1 MVGVWTHPNRK
12 DYGMSP
18 RFALRRTVVV
28 ASASALLLG
37 TALVSGSTVAN
48 AATTPKTGGIL
59 TFLEH
64 EPRLDHLDP
73 ARIYTGRD
81 LAFMNSFHTRTLVAY
96 NPVPGAAGANL
107 VPDLATNTGVPSNE
121 AKTWKFT
128 LRPGTKFEDGT
139 PITCEHVQYGSS
151 RVFAQDV
158 INNGPTYMLSW
169 LDIPKDK
176 DGNSIYV
183 GPYKSTK
190 AAQAAFN
197 KAVSCSK
204 DNRTITFNLNKS
216 IADFNYLAT
225 YGVISPVQ
233 KKKDTGDKY
242 DLNPQATG
250 PYKIVEN
257 SKNQLRMVRNT
268 NWSKASDPVRT
279 PYPDEV
285 IIQFGLDEEVIDQI
299 MLEDTIPTAVNFGGP
314 LPTNKDKFFTDS
326 KLKNRRMNNS
336 DPYAI
341 YIAFNVKAMPCIEI
355 RQAMY
360 HARDAKALLDY
371 AGGPTYAGSYAT
383 GVISPLVAADYAP
396 TKVVGPGSPDFM
408 PEGNVTKAKALMEI
422 AKTKCP
428 ADYKKATE
436 DGIMMDVRQ
445 SVTLNDTIP
454 INEAAYARAGIKV
467 KWNIISSGYY
477 STVMNPAK
485 QNDTSA
491 SGWGADWA
499 NASTVIPELF
509 ASFGGFN
516 LSQNSADPAYKAF
529 EDKVNIAMKT
539 TDRKKQAAMWK
550 ELDAYAMKQMWVLPT
565 TFGKAQ
571 EVWGSQVS
579 GVFFWVPQGN
589 PAYGKMWI
597 NN

>member
-1 MVGVWTHPNRK
+1 
-12 DYGMSP
+12 MSP
-18 RFALRRTVVV
+18 RFALRRAVVV

-48 AATTPKTGGIL
+48 AATKPKTGGIL

-64 EPRLDHLDP
+64 APRLDHLDP
-73 ARIYTGRD
+73 SRIYTGRD
-81 LAFMNSFHTRTLVAY
+81 LAFMNAFHTRTLVAY
-96 NPVPGAAGANL
+96 NPVPGTAGANI
-107 VPDLATNTGVPSNE
+107 VPDLATNTGVPSNS

-128 LRPGTKFEDGT
+128 LRPGTKFEDGVA
-139 PITCEHVQYGSS
+139 ITCEHVQYGTS
-151 RVFAQDV
+151 RVFATDV
-158 INNGPTYMLSW
+158 INNGPGYLLTW

-176 DGNSIYV
+176 DGNSIYA
-183 GPYKSTK
+183 GPYKGSK
-190 AAQAAFN
+190 AGQAAFN

-204 DNRTITFNLNKS
+204 DNRTITFQLNKS
-216 IADFNYLAT
+216 VADFNYLAT

-242 DLNPQATG
+242 TLNPQATG

-257 SKNQLRMVRNT
+257 SANQLRMIRNS
-268 NWSKASDPVRT
+268 NWSKSSDTVRT

-285 IIQFGLDEEVIDQI
+285 VIQFGLDEEVIDQI
-299 MLEDTIPTAVNFGGP
+299 MLEDTIPTAMNFGGP
-314 LPTNKDKFFTDS
+314 LPSNKSKFFDDP

-336 DPYAI
+336 DPYAL
-341 YIAFNVKAMPCIEI
+341 YLAFNVKAMPCKEI
-355 RQAMY
+355 REAMY
-360 HARDAKALLDY
+360 HSRDAKALLDY
-371 AGGPTYAGSYAT
+371 AGGPQFAGSYAT
-383 GVISPLVAADYAP
+383 GVISPLVALDYAP
-396 TKVVGPGSPDFM
+396 TKVVGPGSPDFK
-408 PEGNVTKAKALMEI
+408 PEGNIVKAKALMET

-436 DGIMMDVRQ
+436 DGITIDVR
-445 SVTLNDTIP
+445 SSATLNDTIP

-467 KWNIISSGYY
+467 KFNIISAGYY
-477 STVMNPAK
+477 PTVMDPAK
-485 QNDTSA
+485 QKDVST

-516 LSQNSADPAYKAF
+516 ISQNTADPAYKAF

-550 ELDAYAMKQMWVLPT
+550 ELDAYAMKQFWVLPT
-565 TFGKAQ
+565 LFGKAQ
-571 EVWGSQVS
+571 EVWGSQLAN
-579 GVFFWVPQGN
+579 VFFWVPQGN
-589 PAYGKMWI
+589 PAYGKIWI

>member
-1 MVGVWTHPNRK
+1 
-12 DYGMSP
+12 MSP
-18 RFALRRTVVV
+18 RFALRRAVVV
-28 ASASALLLG
+28 ASASALLFG
-37 TALVSGSTVAN
+37 TALVSGTTAAT

-59 TFLEH
+59 TLLEH

-73 ARIYTGRD
+73 SRIYTGRD

-96 NPVPGAAGANL
+96 NPVPGKAGANL
-107 VPDLATNTGVPSNE
+107 VPDLATNTGVPSNQ

-139 PITCEHVQYGSS
+139 PITCEHVQYGTS

-158 INNGPTYMLSW
+158 INNGPTYLLSW

-190 AAQAAFN
+190 AAQAAYN
-197 KAVSCSK
+197 KAVSCSA
-204 DNRTITFNLNKS
+204 DHRTITFQLNKS

-225 YGVISPVQ
+225 YGVISPIQ
-233 KKKDTGDKY
+233 QKKDTGDKY
-242 DLNPQATG
+242 DLWPQATG
-250 PYKIVEN
+250 PYKIVQN
-257 SKNQLRMVRNT
+257 DKTQLRMVRNP
-268 NWSKASDPVRT
+268 NWSKATDGFRT

-299 MLEDTIPTAVNFGGP
+299 MLEDTIPTAINFGGP
-314 LPTNKDKFFTDS
+314 LPTNRDKFFNDPA
-326 KLKNRRMNNS
+326 LKNRRMNNS
-336 DPYAI
+336 DPYAN

-360 HARDAKALLDY
+360 YSRNAKALLDY
-371 AGGPTYAGSYAT
+371 AGGPVYAGSYAT
-383 GVISPLVAADYAP
+383 GVISPLVATDYAP

-408 PEGNVTKAKALMEI
+408 PEGNIPKAKALMET

-436 DGIMMDVRQ
+436 DGITMDVRQ
-445 SVTLNDTIP
+445 SVALNDTIP

-467 KWNIISSGYY
+467 NWNIIKSGYY

-485 QNDTSA
+485 QKDTSA

-509 ASFGGFN
+509 ATFGGFN
-516 LSQNSADPAYKAF
+516 LSQNGDDPAYKAF

-539 TDRKKQAAMWK
+539 TDRNKQAAMWK
-550 ELDAYAMKQMWVLPT
+550 ELDAYAMAQFWVLPT
-565 TFGKAQ
+565 VFGKAQ
-571 EVWGSQVS
+571 EVWGSQLS
-579 GVFFWVPQGN
+579 NVFFWVPQGN
-589 PAYGKMWI
+589 PAYGKIWI

>member
-1 MVGVWTHPNRK
+1 
-12 DYGMSP
+12 MSP
-18 RFALRRTVVV
+18 RFALRRAVVV

-48 AATTPKTGGIL
+48 AATKPKTGGIL
-59 TFLEH
+59 TLLEH
-64 EPRLDHLDP
+64 APRLDHLDP

-81 LAFMNSFHTRTLVAY
+81 LAFMNAFHTRTLVAY
-96 NPVPGAAGANL
+96 NPVPGTAGANI
-107 VPDLATNTGVPSNE
+107 VPDLATNTGVPSNS

-151 RVFAQDV
+151 RVFATDV
-158 INNGPTYMLSW
+158 INNGPAYLQAW

-176 DGNSIYV
+176 DGNSIYT

-190 AAQAAFN
+190 AGQAAFN
-197 KAVSCSK
+197 KAVSCSA
-204 DNRTITFNLNKS
+204 DNRTITFQLNKS
-216 IADFNYLAT
+216 VADFNYLAT

-242 DLNPQATG
+242 TLNPQATG

-257 SKNQLRMVRNT
+257 SKTQLRLIRNS

-299 MLEDTIPTAVNFGGP
+299 MLEDTIPTAMNFGGP
-314 LPTNKDKFFTDS
+314 LPSNKSKFFDDP
-326 KLKNRRMNNS
+326 KFKNRRMNNS
-336 DPYAI
+336 DPYAL
-341 YIAFNVKAMPCIEI
+341 YFAFNVKAMPCKEV
-355 RQAMY
+355 REAMY

-371 AGGPTYAGSYAT
+371 AGGPQFAGSYAT
-383 GVISPLVAADYAP
+383 GVISPLVALDYAP
-396 TKVVGPGSPDFM
+396 TKVVGPGSPDFK
-408 PEGNVTKAKALMEI
+408 PEGNIVKAKALMET

-436 DGIMMDVRQ
+436 DGITIDVRA
-445 SVTLNDTIP
+445 SATLNDTIP
-454 INEAAYARAGIKV
+454 INEAAFARAGIKV
-467 KWNIISSGYY
+467 KFNIISAGYY
-477 STVMNPAK
+477 PTVMDPAK
-485 QNDTSA
+485 QKDMSN

-516 LSQNSADPAYKAF
+516 ISQNTADPAYKAF

-550 ELDAYAMKQMWVLPT
+550 ELDAYAMKQFWVLPT
-565 TFGKAQ
+565 LFGKAQ
-571 EVWGSQVS
+571 EVWGSQLAN
-579 GVFFWVPQGN
+579 VFFWVPQGN
-589 PAYGKMWI
+589 PAYGKIWI

>member
-1 MVGVWTHPNRK
+1 M
-12 DYGMSP
+12 
-18 RFALRRTVVV
+18 
-28 ASASALLLG
+28 
-37 TALVSGSTVAN
+37 
-48 AATTPKTGGIL
+48 
-59 TFLEH
+59 
-64 EPRLDHLDP
+64 
-73 ARIYTGRD
+73 
-81 LAFMNSFHTRTLVAY
+81 
-96 NPVPGAAGANL
+96 
-107 VPDLATNTGVPSNE
+107 
-121 AKTWKFT
+121 
-128 LRPGTKFEDGT
+128 
-139 PITCEHVQYGSS
+139 
-151 RVFAQDV
+151 
-158 INNGPTYMLSW
+158 
-169 LDIPKDK
+169 
-176 DGNSIYV
+176 
-183 GPYKSTK
+183 
-190 AAQAAFN
+190 
-197 KAVSCSK
+197 
-204 DNRTITFNLNKS
+204 NKS

-225 YGVISPVQ
+225 YGVISPIQ

-257 SKNQLRMVRNT
+257 SANQLRMVRNS

-299 MLEDTIPTAVNFGGP
+299 MLEDTIPSAMNFGGP
-314 LPTNKDKFFTDS
+314 LPTNKDKFFTDD
-326 KLKNRRMNNS
+326 KFKNRRMNNS

-341 YIAFNVKAMPCIEI
+341 YIAFNVKAMPCLEI

-360 HARDAKALLDY
+360 YSRDAKALLDY

-396 TKVVGPGSPDFM
+396 TKVVGPGSPDFK
-408 PEGNVTKAKALMEI
+408 PEGNVAKAKELMEI

-436 DGIMMDVRQ
+436 DGITLDVRQ

-454 INEAAYARAGIKV
+454 INEAAYGRAGIKV

-477 STVMNPAK
+477 STVMNPDK
-485 QNDTSA
+485 QKDMSA

-571 EVWGSQVS
+571 EIWGSQLAN
-579 GVFFWVPQGN
+579 VFFWVPQGN
-589 PAYGKMWI
+589 PAYGKIWI

>member
-1 MVGVWTHPNRK
+1 
-12 DYGMSP
+12 MSP
-18 RFALRRTVVV
+18 RFALRRAVVV
-28 ASASALLLG
+28 ASASALLFG
-37 TALVSGSTVAN
+37 TALVSGTNAAS

-59 TFLEH
+59 TLLEH

-73 ARIYTGRD
+73 SRIYTGRD

-96 NPVPGAAGANL
+96 NPVPGKAGANL

-139 PITCEHVQYGSS
+139 PITCEHVQYGTS

-158 INNGPTYMLSW
+158 INNGPTYLLSW

-190 AAQAAFN
+190 EAQAAYN

-204 DNRTITFNLNKS
+204 DNRTITFQLNKS

-225 YGVISPVQ
+225 YGVISPIQ
-233 KKKDTGDKY
+233 KKMDTGDKY
-242 DLNPQATG
+242 DLLPQATG
-250 PYKIVEN
+250 PYKIVQN
-257 SKNQLRMVRNT
+257 DKTQLRMVRNKY
-268 NWSKASDPVRT
+268 WSKATDGFRT

-299 MLEDTIPTAVNFGGP
+299 MLGDTIPTAINFGGP
-314 LPTNKDKFFTDS
+314 LPTNKDKFFNDPA
-326 KLKNRRMNNS
+326 LKNRRMNNS
-336 DPYAI
+336 DPYAN

-360 HARDAKALLDY
+360 YSRNAKALLDY
-371 AGGPTYAGSYAT
+371 AGGPVYAGSYAT
-383 GVISPLVAADYAP
+383 GVISPLVATDYAP

-408 PEGNVTKAKALMEI
+408 PEGNIPKAKALMET

-436 DGIMMDVRQ
+436 TGITMDVRQ
-445 SVTLNDTIP
+445 SVALNDTIP

-467 KWNIISSGYY
+467 NWNIIKSGYY

-485 QNDTSA
+485 QKDMSA

-509 ASFGGFN
+509 ATFGGFN
-516 LSQNSADPAYKAF
+516 LSQNGDDPAYKAF

-539 TDRKKQAAMWK
+539 TDRNKQAAMWK
-550 ELDAYAMKQMWVLPT
+550 ELDAYAMAQFWVLPT
-565 TFGKAQ
+565 VFGKAQ
-571 EVWGSQVS
+571 EVWGSQLS
-579 GVFFWVPQGN
+579 NVFFWVPQGN
-589 PAYGKMWI
+589 PAYGKIWI

>member
-59 TFLEH
+59 TLLEH

-81 LAFMNSFHTRTLVAY
+81 LAFMNAFHTRTLVAY
-96 NPVPGAAGANL
+96 NPVPGSAGANL

-190 AAQAAFN
+190 EAQAAFN

-204 DNRTITFNLNKS
+204 DNRTITFQLNKS

-299 MLEDTIPTAVNFGGP
+299 MLEDTIPTAINFGGP
-314 LPTNKDKFFTDS
+314 LPTNKDKFFNDA
-326 KLKNRRMNNS
+326 KFKNRRMNNS
-336 DPYAI
+336 DPYAN

-360 HARDAKALLDY
+360 YSRNAKALLDY
-371 AGGPTYAGSYAT
+371 AGGPAYAGSYAT
-383 GVISPLVAADYAP
+383 GVISPLVATDYAP

-408 PEGNVTKAKALMEI
+408 PEGNITKAKALMYA

-445 SVTLNDTIP
+445 SVTLNDVIP

-516 LSQNSADPAYKAF
+516 LSQNSGDPAYKAF

-571 EVWGSQVS
+571 EIWGSQLS
-579 GVFFWVPQGN
+579 NVFFWVPQGN
-589 PAYGKMWI
+589 PAYGKIWI

>member
-1 MVGVWTHPNRK
+1 
-12 DYGMSP
+12 
-18 RFALRRTVVV
+18 
-28 ASASALLLG
+28 
-37 TALVSGSTVAN
+37 
-48 AATTPKTGGIL
+48 
-59 TFLEH
+59 
-64 EPRLDHLDP
+64 
-73 ARIYTGRD
+73 
-81 LAFMNSFHTRTLVAY
+81 MNSFHTRTLVAY
-96 NPVPGAAGANL
+96 NPVPGKAGANL

-139 PITCEHVQYGSS
+139 PITCEHVQYGTS

-158 INNGPTYMLSW
+158 INNGPTYLLSW

-190 AAQAAFN
+190 AAQAAYN
-197 KAVSCSK
+197 KAVSCSA
-204 DNRTITFNLNKS
+204 DHRTITFQLNKS

-225 YGVISPVQ
+225 YGVISPIQ
-233 KKKDTGDKY
+233 QKKDTGDKY
-242 DLNPQATG
+242 DLLPQATG

-257 SKNQLRMVRNT
+257 SKTQLRMVRNPQ
-268 NWSKASDPVRT
+268 WSKATDGFRT

-299 MLEDTIPTAVNFGGP
+299 MLEDTIPTAINFGGP
-314 LPTNKDKFFTDS
+314 LPTNRDKFFNDPA
-326 KLKNRRMNNS
+326 LKNRRMNNS
-336 DPYAI
+336 DPYAN

-360 HARDAKALLDY
+360 YSRNAKALLDY
-371 AGGPTYAGSYAT
+371 AGGPVYAGSYAT
-383 GVISPLVAADYAP
+383 GVISPLVATDYAP

-408 PEGNVTKAKALMEI
+408 PEGNIPKAKALMET

-436 DGIMMDVRQ
+436 DGITMDVRQ
-445 SVTLNDTIP
+445 SVALNDTIP

-467 KWNIISSGYY
+467 NWNIIKSGYY

-485 QNDTSA
+485 QKDTSA

-516 LSQNSADPAYKAF
+516 LSQNTADPAYKAF

-539 TDRKKQAAMWK
+539 TDRAKQAVMWK
-550 ELDAYAMKQMWVLPT
+550 ELDAYAMKQFWVLPT

-571 EVWGSQVS
+571 RVWGSQLAN
-579 GVFFWVPQGN
+579 VFFWVPQGN
-589 PAYGKMWI
+589 PAFGKIWV

>member
-1 MVGVWTHPNRK
+1 
-12 DYGMSP
+12 MSP
-18 RFALRRTVVV
+18 RFALRRAVVV
-28 ASASALLLG
+28 ASASALLFG
-37 TALVSGSTVAN
+37 TALVSGTTAAT

-59 TFLEH
+59 TLLEH

-73 ARIYTGRD
+73 SRIYTGRD

-96 NPVPGAAGANL
+96 NPVPGKAGANL

-139 PITCEHVQYGSS
+139 PITCEHVQYGTS

-158 INNGPTYMLSW
+158 INNGPTYLLSW

-190 AAQAAFN
+190 AAQAAYN
-197 KAVSCSK
+197 KAVSCSA
-204 DNRTITFNLNKS
+204 DHRTITFQLNKS

-225 YGVISPVQ
+225 YGVISPIQ
-233 KKKDTGDKY
+233 QKKDTGDKY
-242 DLNPQATG
+242 DLWPQATG
-250 PYKIVEN
+250 PYKIVQN
-257 SKNQLRMVRNT
+257 DKTQLRMVRNP
-268 NWSKASDPVRT
+268 NWSKATDGFRT

-299 MLEDTIPTAVNFGGP
+299 MLEDTIPTAINFGGP
-314 LPTNKDKFFTDS
+314 LPTNRDKFFNDPA
-326 KLKNRRMNNS
+326 LKNRRMNNS
-336 DPYAI
+336 DPYAN

-360 HARDAKALLDY
+360 YSRNAKALLDY
-371 AGGPTYAGSYAT
+371 AGGPVYAGSYAT
-383 GVISPLVAADYAP
+383 GVISPLVATDYAP

-408 PEGNVTKAKALMEI
+408 PEGNIPKAKALMET

-436 DGIMMDVRQ
+436 TGITMDVRQ
-445 SVTLNDTIP
+445 SVALNDTIP

-467 KWNIISSGYY
+467 NWNIIKSGYY

-485 QNDTSA
+485 QKDTSA

-509 ASFGGFN
+509 ATFGGFN
-516 LSQNSADPAYKAF
+516 LSQNGDDPAYKAF

-539 TDRKKQAAMWK
+539 TDRNKQAAMWK
-550 ELDAYAMKQMWVLPT
+550 ELDAYAMAQFWVLPT
-565 TFGKAQ
+565 VFGKAQ
-571 EVWGSQVS
+571 EVWGSQLS
-579 GVFFWVPQGN
+579 NVFFWVPQGN
-589 PAYGKMWI
+589 PAYGKIWI

>member
-1 MVGVWTHPNRK
+1 
-12 DYGMSP
+12 
-18 RFALRRTVVV
+18 
-28 ASASALLLG
+28 
-37 TALVSGSTVAN
+37 
-48 AATTPKTGGIL
+48 
-59 TFLEH
+59 
-64 EPRLDHLDP
+64 
-73 ARIYTGRD
+73 
-81 LAFMNSFHTRTLVAY
+81 MNSFHTRTLVAY

-107 VPDLATNTGVPSNE
+107 VPDLATNTGVPSNS

-128 LRPGTKFEDGT
+128 LRPGTKFEDGA
-139 PITCEHVQYGSS
+139 PITCKDVQYGSS

-158 INNGPTYMLSW
+158 INNGPTYMLAW

-183 GPYKSTK
+183 GPYKSTP
-190 AAQAAFN
+190 AAQAAYE

-204 DNRTITFNLNKS
+204 DNRTITFQLNKS

-257 SKNQLRMVRNT
+257 SKTQLRMVRNS

-299 MLEDTIPTAVNFGGP
+299 MLEDTIPTAMNFGGP

-326 KLKNRRMNNS
+326 KFQKRRMNNS

-341 YIAFNVKAMPCIEI
+341 YIAFNVKAMPCLEI

-360 HARDAKALLDY
+360 YSRDAKALLDY

-408 PEGNVTKAKALMEI
+408 PEGNVTKAKALMET

-436 DGIMMDVRQ
+436 DGITLDVRQ

-477 STVMNPAK
+477 STVMNPEK
-485 QNDTSA
+485 QKDMSA

-516 LSQNSADPAYKAF
+516 LSQNTADPAYKAF
-529 EDKVNIAMKT
+529 EDKVNTAMKT
-539 TDRKKQAAMWK
+539 TDRKKQAAIWK

-571 EVWGSQVS
+571 EVWGSQIS

-597 NN
+597 DN

>member
-1 MVGVWTHPNRK
+1 
-12 DYGMSP
+12 MSP
-18 RFALRRTVVV
+18 RFALRRAVVV
-28 ASASALLLG
+28 ASASALLFG
-37 TALVSGSTVAN
+37 TALVSGTT
-48 AATTPKTGGIL
+48 AATAAATPKTGGIL
-59 TFLEH
+59 TLLEH

-73 ARIYTGRD
+73 SRIYTGRD

-96 NPVPGAAGANL
+96 NPVPGKAGANL
-107 VPDLATNTGVPSNE
+107 VPDLATNTGVPSNQ

-139 PITCEHVQYGSS
+139 PITCEHVQYGTS

-158 INNGPTYMLSW
+158 INNGPTYLLSW

-190 AAQAAFN
+190 AAQAAYN
-197 KAVSCSK
+197 KAVSCSA
-204 DNRTITFNLNKS
+204 DHRTITFQLNKS

-225 YGVISPVQ
+225 YGVISPIQ
-233 KKKDTGDKY
+233 QKKDTGDKY
-242 DLNPQATG
+242 DLWPQATG
-250 PYKIVEN
+250 PYKIVQN
-257 SKNQLRMVRNT
+257 DKTQLRMVRNP
-268 NWSKASDPVRT
+268 NWSKATDGFRT

-299 MLEDTIPTAVNFGGP
+299 MLEDTIPTAINFGGP
-314 LPTNKDKFFTDS
+314 LPTNRDKFFNDPA
-326 KLKNRRMNNS
+326 LKNRRMNNS
-336 DPYAI
+336 DPYAN

-360 HARDAKALLDY
+360 YSRNAKALLDY
-371 AGGPTYAGSYAT
+371 AGGPVYAGSYAT
-383 GVISPLVAADYAP
+383 GVISPLVATDYAP

-408 PEGNVTKAKALMEI
+408 PEGNIPKAKALMET

-436 DGIMMDVRQ
+436 DGITMDVRQ
-445 SVTLNDTIP
+445 SVALNDTIP

-467 KWNIISSGYY
+467 KWNIINSGYY

-485 QNDTSA
+485 QKDTSA

-509 ASFGGFN
+509 ATFGGFN
-516 LSQNSADPAYKAF
+516 LSQNGDDPAYKAF

-539 TDRKKQAAMWK
+539 TDRNKQAAMWK
-550 ELDAYAMKQMWVLPT
+550 ELDAYAMKQFWVLPT
-565 TFGKAQ
+565 VFGKAQ
-571 EVWGSQVS
+571 EVWGSQLS
-579 GVFFWVPQGN
+579 NVFFWVPQGN
-589 PAYGKMWI
+589 PAYGKIWI

>member
-1 MVGVWTHPNRK
+1 
-12 DYGMSP
+12 MSP
-18 RFALRRTVVV
+18 RFALRRAVVV
-28 ASASALLLG
+28 ASASALLFG
-37 TALVSGSTVAN
+37 TALVSGTT
-48 AATTPKTGGIL
+48 AATAAATPKTGGIL
-59 TFLEH
+59 TLLEH

-73 ARIYTGRD
+73 SRIYTGRD

-96 NPVPGAAGANL
+96 NPVPGKAGANL
-107 VPDLATNTGVPSNE
+107 VPDLATNTGVPSNQ

-139 PITCEHVQYGSS
+139 PITCEHVQYGTS

-158 INNGPTYMLSW
+158 INNGPTYLLSW

-190 AAQAAFN
+190 AAQAAYN
-197 KAVSCSK
+197 KAVSCSA
-204 DNRTITFNLNKS
+204 DHRTITFQLNKS

-225 YGVISPVQ
+225 YGVISPIQ
-233 KKKDTGDKY
+233 QKKDTGDKY
-242 DLNPQATG
+242 DLWPQATG
-250 PYKIVEN
+250 PYKIVQN
-257 SKNQLRMVRNT
+257 DKTQLRMVRNP
-268 NWSKASDPVRT
+268 NWSKATDGFRT

-299 MLEDTIPTAVNFGGP
+299 MLEDTIPTAINFGGP
-314 LPTNKDKFFTDS
+314 LPTNRDKFFNDPA
-326 KLKNRRMNNS
+326 LANRRMNNS
-336 DPYAI
+336 DPYAN

-360 HARDAKALLDY
+360 YSRNAKALLDY
-371 AGGPTYAGSYAT
+371 AGGPVYAGSYAT
-383 GVISPLVAADYAP
+383 GVISPLVATDYAP

-408 PEGNVTKAKALMEI
+408 PEGNIPKAKALMET

-436 DGIMMDVRQ
+436 DGITMDVRQ
-445 SVTLNDTIP
+445 SVALNDTIP

-467 KWNIISSGYY
+467 NWNIIKSGYY

-485 QNDTSA
+485 QKDMSA

-509 ASFGGFN
+509 ATFGGFN
-516 LSQNSADPAYKAF
+516 LSQNGDDPAYKAF

-539 TDRKKQAAMWK
+539 TDRNKQAAMWK
-550 ELDAYAMKQMWVLPT
+550 ELDAYAMKQFWVLPT
-565 TFGKAQ
+565 VFGKAQ
-571 EVWGSQVS
+571 EVWGSQLS
-579 GVFFWVPQGN
+579 NVFFWVPQGN
-589 PAYGKMWI
+589 PAYGKIWI

>member
-1 MVGVWTHPNRK
+1 MR
-12 DYGMSP
+12 
-18 RFALRRTVVV
+18 ALSLQRRVIAV
-28 ASASALLLG
+28 ASASALVLG
-37 TALVSGSTVAN
+37 TVLVSGVTAAN

-59 TFLEH
+59 TLLEH

-73 ARIYTGRD
+73 SRIYTGRD

-96 NPVPGAAGANL
+96 NPVPGSAGANL

-128 LRPGTKFEDGT
+128 LRPGTKFEDGVA
-139 PITCEHVQYGSS
+139 ITCEHVQYGVS
-151 RVFAQDV
+151 RVFATDV
-158 INNGPTYMLSW
+158 ITNGPAYLQSW
-169 LDIPKDK
+169 LDIPKDA

-183 GPYKSTK
+183 GPYKKNT
-190 AAQAAFN
+190 AAATAAFK

-204 DNRTITFNLNKS
+204 DNRTITFTLNKS

-225 YGVISPVQ
+225 YGVISPIQ
-233 KKKDTGDKY
+233 AKMDKGDKY
-242 DLNPQATG
+242 DLWPQSTG

-257 SKNQLRMVRNT
+257 SKTQLKMVRNK
-268 NWSKASDPVRT
+268 NWSKASDPIRT

-299 MLEDTIPTAVNFGGP
+299 MLEDTIPTAINFGGP
-314 LPTNKDKFFTDS
+314 LPSNKSKFFDDAS
-326 KLKNRRMNNS
+326 FKNRRMNNS
-336 DPYAI
+336 DPYAN
-341 YIAFNVKAMPCIEI
+341 YIAFNVKAMPCLEV
-355 RQAMY
+355 RAAMY
-360 HARDAKALLDY
+360 YARNAKALLDY
-371 AGGPTYAGSYAT
+371 AGGPQFAGSYAT
-383 GVISPLVAADYAP
+383 GVISPLLATDYAP
-396 TKVVGPGSPDFM
+396 TKVVGPGSADFK
-408 PEGNVTKAKALMEI
+408 PEGNIEKAKKLLET

-436 DGIMMDVRQ
+436 DGIVIDTRQ
-445 SVTLNDTIP
+445 SATLTDTIP
-454 INEAAYARAGIKV
+454 INEAAFARAGIKV
-467 KWNIISSGYY
+467 KFNIISSGYY

-485 QNDTSA
+485 QKDMSA

-516 LSQNSADPAYKAF
+516 LSQNTEDPAYKAF

-565 TFGKAQ
+565 VFGKAQ
-571 EVWGSQVS
+571 EVWGSQLAN
-579 GVFFWVPQGN
+579 VFFWVPQGN
-589 PAYGKMWI
+589 PAYGKIWI

>member
-408 PEGNVTKAKALMEI
+408 PEGNVTKAKALMDA

-516 LSQNSADPAYKAF
+516 LSQNSGDPAYKAF

>member
-1 MVGVWTHPNRK
+1 
-12 DYGMSP
+12 MSP
-18 RFALRRTVVV
+18 RFALRRAVVV
-28 ASASALLLG
+28 ASASALLFG
-37 TALVSGSTVAN
+37 TALVSGTTAAT

-59 TFLEH
+59 TLLEH

-73 ARIYTGRD
+73 SRIYTGRD

-96 NPVPGAAGANL
+96 NPVPGKAGANL
-107 VPDLATNTGVPSNE
+107 VPDLATNTGVPSNQ

-139 PITCEHVQYGSS
+139 PITCEHVQYGTS

-158 INNGPTYMLSW
+158 INNGPTYLLSW

-190 AAQAAFN
+190 AAQAAYN
-197 KAVSCSK
+197 KAVSCSA
-204 DNRTITFNLNKS
+204 DHRTITFQLNKS

-225 YGVISPVQ
+225 YGVISPIQ
-233 KKKDTGDKY
+233 QKKDTGDKY
-242 DLNPQATG
+242 DLWPQATG
-250 PYKIVEN
+250 PYKIVQN
-257 SKNQLRMVRNT
+257 DKTQLRMVRNP
-268 NWSKASDPVRT
+268 NWSKATDGFRT

-299 MLEDTIPTAVNFGGP
+299 MLEDTIPTAINFGGP
-314 LPTNKDKFFTDS
+314 LPTNRDKFFNDPA
-326 KLKNRRMNNS
+326 LKNRRMNNS
-336 DPYAI
+336 DPYAN

-360 HARDAKALLDY
+360 YSRNAKALLDY
-371 AGGPTYAGSYAT
+371 AGGPVYAGSYAT
-383 GVISPLVAADYAP
+383 GVISPLVATDYAP

-408 PEGNVTKAKALMEI
+408 PEGNIPKAKALMET

-436 DGIMMDVRQ
+436 DGITMDVRQ
-445 SVTLNDTIP
+445 SVALNDTIP

-467 KWNIISSGYY
+467 NWNIIKSGYY

-485 QNDTSA
+485 QKDTSA

-509 ASFGGFN
+509 ATFGGFN
-516 LSQNSADPAYKAF
+516 LSQNGDDPAYKAF

-539 TDRKKQAAMWK
+539 TDRNKQAAMWK
-550 ELDAYAMKQMWVLPT
+550 ELDAYAMKQFWVLPT
-565 TFGKAQ
+565 VFGKAQ
-571 EVWGSQVS
+571 EVWGSQLS
-579 GVFFWVPQGN
+579 NVFFWVPQGN
-589 PAYGKMWI
+589 PAYGKIWI